1 MPTAPT
7 TLAAYQADL
16 TPLQGRWGR
25 AWALSVGA
33 SKDVTVERARQAV
46 LAGAVTRAPADALP
60 LLGAD
65 VSLERLPGELD
76 TSYRARIAG
85 AWETWRWAG
94 TETALRL
101 VAAQVGAASIVIVT
115 AHTWPMGRPDLWA
128 RWWLLV
134 RDVDLPHPPAAEDAW
149 GSGTWGD
156 GGTWGSTVP
165 PEGVA
170 QVQRAFRRFT
180 NARDQGWVRIA
191 FGDTDYWGDPDGTFA
206 HGTWGD
212 SVPFVEWRI

>member
-1 MPTAPT
+1 MTLYVDYQPALYPTALSDP
-7 TLAAYQADL
+7 Y
-16 TPLQGRWGR
+16 GR
-25 AWALSVGA
+25 AWGA
-33 SKDVTVERARQAV
+33 SQGTMKDRVVTLAV
-46 LAGAVTRAPADALP
+46 DAVDAGLVLRAPADALP

-65 VSLERLPGELD
+65 VALDQLPDETTD
-76 TSYRARIAG
+76 SYRTRIAG

-101 VAAQVGAASIVIVT
+101 VATQLGADPVVIVT

-134 RDVDLPHPPAAEDAW
+134 RDVDLPHTPAPEDPW
-149 GSGTWGD
+149 GTGTWGD

-170 QVQRAFRRFT
+170 QVQRAFRKFT
-180 NARDQGWVRIA
+180 NARDAGWVRIA

-212 SVPFVEWRI
+212 SAPFVEWRI